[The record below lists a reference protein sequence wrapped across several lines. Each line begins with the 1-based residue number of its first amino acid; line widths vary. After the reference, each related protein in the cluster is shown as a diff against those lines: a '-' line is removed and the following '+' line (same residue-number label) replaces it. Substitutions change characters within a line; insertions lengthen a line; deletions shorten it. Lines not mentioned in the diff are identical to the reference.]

1 MYVIFFS
8 MRGKYNEAINIYI
21 LYILLVLLHS
31 IFYDVIV
38 PHFLLEFSLKLQGYC
53 NEQKS
58 SNILSLKN
66 KLQAS

>member
-38 PHFLLEFSLKLQGYC
+38 PHLLLEFSLKLQGYC
-53 NEQKS
+53 NE
-58 SNILSLKN
+58 
-66 KLQAS
+66 